1 MKTITLSYTLQTNGK
16 KLAVS
21 LSALFRA
28 VGLGGEVTAAEI
40 PGEVLDTLRVRLV
53 SPGTSGAV
61 ELSQDA
67 NKPCYYTLEGSNLLL
82 TLSNMVGGVH
92 RLTVLVKYG
101 TNTRALLLVDLSV
114 PQNIQFLKSDGA
126 VLMPLIRKP
135 ELDTTLEGV
144 NWYGYAYLYGKKIAW
159 LQTDKPLHVRGTIPA
174 LYAESLETEIG
185 NATAI
190 TAIVVQ
196 NAGVT
201 IFDETP
207 AEPITFGAVD
217 TVGGGAQIVTHA
229 KLVEMRDN
237 AQLVAG
243 AWYRITDFVTTV
255 ANKDNAR
262 SAGHAFDILVRA
274 LDSSTLDENA
284 RAIKHAGDTYFAGC
298 NLAAWE
304 LKYSIDNDAKRFSW
318 ADETNGKGVIWFMR
332 DEWNNSK
339 FYDFKNVQ
347 FKRWSVNEIQDENGN
362 RLDDPTSTF
371 AYANGTQDIRYGH
384 IGENYIYG
392 KYKFV
397 IGDSNNFDWYYA
409 FTWINA
415 NNEVKD
421 ATIVGQTLLNDEGFS
436 LGVHDNNHGACFV
449 RNSVIPEELMR
460 DLDNGVDVATYTY
473 GGGVFYGMYGTKTGN
488 DCYSWTCGN
497 NCSSWTCG
505 NDCSFWTCGNGCYS
519 WTCGNYCSFWTCGN
533 DCYSWTCGNNCSFWT
548 CGNNC
553 YSWTC
558 GNDCSFWTCGN
569 DCNSWTCGNDCSSW
583 TCGNG
588 CYSWT
593 CGNYCNSW
601 TCGNGCYSW
610 TCGNECNS
618 WTCGNYCYYWTCG
631 NECSNWTCV
640 NYYRYFAI
648 EDGVKYAD
656 ISCAVTTSNSAYA
669 QNILIH
675 SGVNGNSDRH
685 VTCEIATV
693 NNDFLTEFGNV
704 VQGTIS

>member
-21 LSALFRA
+21 LAALFRA
-28 VGLGGEVTAAEI
+28 VGLDGEVTAAEI

-82 TLSNMVGGVH
+82 TLSNLVGGVH

-144 NWYGYAYLYGKKIAW
+144 NWYGYAYIYGEKIAW
-159 LQTDKPLHVRGTIPA
+159 LQTDKPLHVRGNIPA
-174 LYAESLETEIG
+174 LYAESLETVIG

-190 TAIVVQ
+190 TASVVQ
-196 NAGVT
+196 NACVT
-201 IFDETP
+201 IFDETQ

-217 TVGGGAQIVTHA
+217 TFGSVGGGAQIVTHA

-255 ANKDNAR
+255 ANKANAR
-262 SAGHAFDILVRA
+262 SAGHAFDVLVRA

-284 RAIKHAGDTYFAGC
+284 RAIQHAGDTYFAEC

-304 LKYSIDNDAKRFSW
+304 LKYCIDNDAHRFSW
-318 ADETNGKGVIWFMR
+318 ADETNGKGVIWFLR
-332 DEWNNSK
+332 DEWNNSA

-347 FKRWSVNEIQDENGN
+347 FKRWAVSEIQDANSN
-362 RLDDPTSTF
+362 RLDNPTSTY
-371 AYANGTQDIRYGH
+371 AYAKGTQDIRYGYQ
-384 IGENYIYG
+384 GENYTNG

-397 IGDSNNFDWYYA
+397 VNANDFDWYYA
-409 FTWINA
+409 FTWISEND
-415 NNEVKD
+415 EVED
-421 ATIVGQTLLNDEGFS
+421 ATIVGQTLLADDGFS
-436 LGVHDNNHGACFV
+436 YGVHDNERGACFV
-449 RNSVIPEELMR
+449 RNSEISADLMR
-460 DLDNGVDVATYTY
+460 DFDNGVHIATYTY
-473 GGGVFYGMYGTKTGN
+473 DGGMFYGIYRTKTGN

-497 NCSSWTCG
+497 SCSS
-505 NDCSFWTCGNGCYS
+505 
-519 WTCGNYCSFWTCGN
+519 
-533 DCYSWTCGNNCSFWT
+533 WT

-558 GNDCSFWTCGN
+558 GNDCS
-569 DCNSWTCGNDCSSW
+569 
-583 TCGNG
+583 
-588 CYSWT
+588 SWT
-593 CGNYCNSW
+593 CGNY
-601 TCGNGCYSW
+601 
-610 TCGNECNS
+610 
-618 WTCGNYCYYWTCG
+618 
-631 NECSNWTCV
+631 
-640 NYYRYFAI
+640 YRYFTI
-648 EDGVKYAD
+648 EDGVGYMD
-656 ISCAVTTSNSAYA
+656 ISCAVTTSGSAYA

-675 SGVNGNSDRH
+675 SGVHGTNKSH
-685 VTCEIATV
+685 VTCKIDTA
-693 NNDFLTEFGNV
+693 NNDFLTEFGTV